1 MIRRIPATSKKRSL
15 RTLSVVLLGLCAL
28 AVGFSGSAWA
38 QDISSDDI
46 VKKLTP
52 LPQTRS
58 PRGVEVIPGKEDEKP
73 SIDLHIGFEFNSAR
87 LDTDGLMV
95 LKRLGLALNDPRLD
109 GYRFEIAGHTDA
121 VGSDAYNQDLSER
134 RARAVHDSLA
144 FYFDIDPDR
153 LTVVGYGKTRL
164 LDPSKPTDSINRRV
178 QITNIGK

>member
-1 MIRRIPATSKKRSL
+1 MSKKHRHGM
-15 RTLSVVLLGLCAL
+15 LSVVLLGFCAL
-28 AVGFSGSAWA
+28 TGGYSGGASA

-58 PRGVEVIPGKEDEKP
+58 ARGVEVIPGKEEEKP
-73 SIDLHIGFEFNSAR
+73 SIDLHIGFEFNSAK
-87 LDTDGLMV
+87 LDTDGVMI
-95 LKRLGLALNDPRLD
+95 LKRLGLALKDARLD

-134 RARAVHDSLA
+134 RAKVVHDSLV

-164 LDPSKPTDSINRRV
+164 LDPSKPADAINRRV
-178 QITNIGK
+178 QITNIGKK

>member
-1 MIRRIPATSKKRSL
+1 MSKKRRL
-15 RTLSVVLLGLCAL
+15 RRRSVVLLGLCAL
-28 AVGFSGSAWA
+28 AGAYSAGVSA

-58 PRGVEVIPGKEDEKP
+58 ARGIEVIPGKEEEKP
-73 SIDLHIGFEFNSAR
+73 SIDLHIGFEFNSAK
-87 LDTDGLMV
+87 LDTDGLMI
-95 LKRLGLALNDPRLD
+95 LKRLGLALRDTRLD

-134 RARAVHDSLA
+134 RAKAVHDSLV

-153 LTVVGYGKTRL
+153 LTVVGYGKSRL
-164 LDPSKPTDSINRRV
+164 LDPSKPTDAINRRV